1 MQRIATQ
8 KAQGCCQE
16 IRVATEVRP
25 TDAPDRAVGSVGN
38 SLRALNPTVGGP
50 MSSRTVLST
59 SCTCKIAIGAA
70 IFNILHLHLSMF
82 SAPQRPYPAVCR
94 RSRQLAEGSSARIFA
109 SIIVTED
116 CSPASGPPF
125 VKAVNVGVLEDIADP
140 HIDPFARTR
149 FTQAPRELGDEPLPL
164 LHFGQ
169 VGHGTRRWRNSA
181 SLSRAGFATSRGRHG
196 LPNSAALTWH

>member
-1 MQRIATQ
+1 MNNQTDFTV
-8 KAQGCCQE
+8 KA
-16 IRVATEVRP
+16 
-25 TDAPDRAVGSVGN
+25 
-38 SLRALNPTVGGP
+38 
-50 MSSRTVLST
+50 
-59 SCTCKIAIGAA
+59 
-70 IFNILHLHLSMF
+70 
-82 SAPQRPYPAVCR
+82 

-116 CSPASGPPF
+116 SSPAGGPPF

-169 VGHGTRRWRNSA
+169 VGHGISPVIYRADAQPRLAIHLARRSRLA
-181 SLSRAGFATSRGRHG
+181 SGRFRRS
-196 LPNSAALTWH
+196 PNSGR